1 MLGGALG
8 SVIRYSIGMAIASRY
23 AVSFPVATFLI
34 NVTGSFLIGVA
45 MTALPT
51 TGSPILRPLIVSGV
65 LGGYTTFSAF
75 EWEAYISPNRIAA
88 AYVTASVG
96 LGFLACWS
104 GALVAR
110 YLSR

>member
-8 SVIRYSIGMAIASRY
+8 SVLRYAIGMAIVSRY
-23 AVSFPVATFLI
+23 ATAFPIATFLI

-45 MTALPT
+45 MTAIPT
-51 TGSPILRPLIVSGV
+51 TGSPILRPLIVTGM

-75 EWEAYISPNRIAA
+75 EWETYVSTKGVAIAYIVS
-88 AYVTASVG
+88 SVG

-104 GALVAR
+104 GAVLAR